1 MELQLKYTSTILMTR
16 AVYIGNTKHELETFT
31 TRHTYDKFRYDLQ
44 DPDRLFRRF
53 RPSHPD
59 LGLTCITHT
68 YLLADHACHPM
79 SSHNDTTNNENTK
92 RISAFSTMD

>member
-1 MELQLKYTSTILMTR
+1 MNLKPSQLDIL
-16 AVYIGNTKHELETFT
+16 T
-31 TRHTYDKFRYDLQ
+31 TNFDTTYP